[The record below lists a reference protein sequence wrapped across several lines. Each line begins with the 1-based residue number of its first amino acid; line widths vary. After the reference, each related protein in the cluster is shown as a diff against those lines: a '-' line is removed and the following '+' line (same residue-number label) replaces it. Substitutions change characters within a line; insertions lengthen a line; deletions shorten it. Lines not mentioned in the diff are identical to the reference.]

1 MNPKKYLLPILILAA
16 SLQQTHAQFASFPEI
31 VINLSLPDYSSLKFD
46 GGNKE
51 INDSGIRGIL
61 LYRVNATTYIAY
73 DKNCSY
79 HPHDAQCSTV
89 EVDLSRLFL
98 IDPCCKSSFNFLDGM
113 PTGGPAARPLIRYR
127 TGLIGSILT
136 ITDEII
142 N

>member
-1 MNPKKYLLPILILAA
+1 MNLKKYYLLFFVLPACF
-16 SLQQTHAQFASFPEI
+16 LQTKAQYASFPEI
-31 VINLSLPDYSSLKFD
+31 VINLSLPDYISLKLD
-46 GGNKE
+46 GGIKE
-51 INDSGIRGIL
+51 ISDTGIRGIL
-61 LYRVNATTYIAY
+61 IYRLNSTTYIAY

-79 HPHDAQCSTV
+79 HPYDAECSTV

-98 IDPCCKSSFNFLDGM
+98 KDPCCKSSFNFSDGM

-127 TGLIGSILT
+127 TELVGSVLT